1 MYQALVWACLV
12 WNGEGCKILE
22 DQRGPYESY
31 NRCQVRA
38 LEMSEDVHIHMIGYK
53 ATRWKCRPLPKG
65 RLTAPL
71 F

>member
-31 NRCQVRA
+31 DRCQVRA
-38 LEMSEDVHIHMIGYK
+38 LEMSEDVHMQIIVVR
-53 ATRWKCRPLPKG
+53 TICSPLTG
-65 RLTAPL
+65 FSRI
-71 F
+71 